1 METDTSKMCESWR
14 DKMKKSRVEYLVPFL
29 LLGILSACGG
39 EDTVA
44 SEVVSPAAVGI
55 AAPGGV
61 AAVPS
66 Q

>member
-1 METDTSKMCESWR
+1 
-14 DKMKKSRVEYLVPFL
+14 MKKSRVEYLVPFL

-39 EDTVA
+39 ED
-44 SEVVSPAAVGI
+44 SEVVAPAAVGI

>member
-1 METDTSKMCESWR
+1 METDKSKMGESWR

-39 EDTVA
+39 EDTV
-44 SEVVSPAAVGI
+44 VSPAAVGI

>member
-1 METDTSKMCESWR
+1 
-14 DKMKKSRVEYLVPFL
+14 MKKSRVEYLVPFL

-39 EDTVA
+39 EDTV
-44 SEVVSPAAVGI
+44 VSPAAVGI

-61 AAVPS
+61 AAVPA

>member
-39 EDTVA
+39 ED